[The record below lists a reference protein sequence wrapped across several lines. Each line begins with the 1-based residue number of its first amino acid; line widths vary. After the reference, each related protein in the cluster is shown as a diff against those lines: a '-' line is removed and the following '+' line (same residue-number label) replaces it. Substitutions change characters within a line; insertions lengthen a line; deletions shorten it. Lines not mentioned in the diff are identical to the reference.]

1 MIDNFFKGVFITFCV
16 KRQIYI
22 TEYIGT
28 IVFIGALLLALI
40 SSFYFIVDADVGKN
54 IFYLLFIIGLLI
66 GMTYL
71 FVRLLLFMIPQNA
84 LSKDQLKKIIG
95 KKSKLQKELSMIFK
109 KDSARYTAR
118 DYKIISELVS
128 NEKFYNS
135 GVVIFRSYII
145 FFMFSIIL
153 GCLYLSSPVWT
164 LKKMYMIL
172 TDSMKYENKA
182 LEKRFAW
189 RKMLVN
195 NTYEYYP
202 FSLEYPR
209 SNSCPE

>member
-1 MIDNFFKGVFITFCV
+1 M

-109 KDSARYTAR
+109 KDSARYTTR

-145 FFMFSIIL
+145 FFIFSIIL